1 MGIYRILG
9 CSFLFAAAFFRL
21 PAQNSARNTPGE
33 PGTVSAPE
41 SLIGLTL
48 EGLYS
53 LFGPPKEVYGVR
65 GAEEWQDDVVFVY
78 PQGDFYVYRDRVWQL
93 GLGAARGVRVGD
105 PRPAALLALGGEAEE
120 HDDYLLLPLREGS
133 WPMSLRVNL
142 GDSGLV
148 TAIFLYR
155 SDF

>member
-1 MGIYRILG
+1 L
-9 CSFLFAAAFFRL
+9 FLFSAVLFRL
-21 PAQNSARNTPGE
+21 PAQNPAGPPRE

-41 SLIGLTL
+41 TLIGLTL

-53 LFGPPKEVYGVR
+53 LFGPPKEVYSIRGV
-65 GAEEWQDDVVFVY
+65 EEWQDDVVFVY
-78 PQGDFYVYRDRVWQL
+78 PQGDFYVYGDRVWQL

-105 PRPAALLALGGEAEE
+105 PRAAALLALGQEAEE
-120 HDDYLLLPLREGS
+120 QGDYLLLPLRGGP
-133 WPMSLRVNL
+133 WPMSLRINL
-142 GDSGLV
+142 DDSGRT

>member
-1 MGIYRILG
+1 M
-9 CSFLFAAAFFRL
+9 FAAVLFRL
-21 PAQNSARNTPGE
+21 PAQNSAGNAPRE

-48 EGLYS
+48 EGLHA
-53 LFGPPKEVYGVR
+53 LFGTPREVYCVR

-93 GLGAARGVRVGD
+93 GLGSARGVRVGD
-105 PRPAALLALGGEAEE
+105 PRSAVLLALGGEAEE
-120 HDDYLLLPLREGS
+120 YGDYFLLPLRGAS
-133 WPMSLRVNL
+133 WPMTLRVNV
-142 GDSGLV
+142 GDSGLAS
-148 TAIFLYR
+148 AIFLYR

>member
-9 CSFLFAAAFFRL
+9 CLFLFTMVLFRL
-21 PAQNSARNTPGE
+21 PAQNSSGSTPHE

-93 GLGAARGVRVGD
+93 GLGAAGGVRVGD
-105 PRPAALLALGGEAEE
+105 PRAAALLALGKEAEE
-120 HDDYLLLPLREGS
+120 HGDYLLLPIRGAS
-133 WPMSLRVNL
+133 WSMSLRVNL
-142 GDSGLV
+142 GDSGMV